1 VGDQSVRIAR
11 LRPVRTAVFVRLDA
25 GDVKLG
31 VGDAA
36 RDKITRG
43 NAAKLYGLDF

>member
-1 VGDQSVRIAR
+1 
-11 LRPVRTAVFVRLDA
+11 
-25 GDVKLG
+25 VKLG